1 MSGII
6 LSVTWKVLRFVHK
19 LWNQTGRFKDPNC
32 KNQKSI
38 RICEGQRGTLSI
50 QFCKDPK
57 IKKSSSMDLHD
68 HMLKTCSWSTVE
80 HIYVQSSQIG
90 ETNIRCR
97 FQGVPSS
104 LLSRAAH
111 LTMHFASTSLAIF
124 TNLCSCSH
132 NLIICQKQKRKNGRT
147 PNYHPSRKLT
157 NLGAF

>member
-1 MSGII
+1 
-6 LSVTWKVLRFVHK
+6 LRFVYK
-19 LWNQTGRFKDPNC
+19 LCNQNRRSKDPNC

-38 RICEGQRGTLSI
+38 RICEDQKGTRSI
-50 QFCKDPK
+50 QICKDPK

-97 FQGVPSS
+97 FQGVSSS
-104 LLSRAAH
+104 LWSRAAH

-132 NLIICQKQKRKNGRT
+132 NLIICQKEKRKMAE
-147 PNYHPSRKLT
+147 HPTTTYPGSSQISAHFEEE
-157 NLGAF
+157 GPY